1 VSYKILIMKNL
12 LEQLPYIDSFVI
24 SGCRQSGKLSL
35 ALFFSSKLT
44 SRPVT
49 LISASNKEYYNKKET
64 AFLALKTNLQ
74 PVLENIRAFNLKLD
88 WKTLK
93 SRYGFNYLLKD
104 IEKIIDKSND
114 VVIFHRIDDFFE
126 IQDSDDIDAV
136 ISKIIS
142 LSNAK
147 GLKVLFTI
155 NMGNERSRYIY
166 EYFERNIDAEFLIS
180 KRTSSSNVR
189 DVELISSH
197 VSVRY
202 SYYSF
207 SLNKVTNN
215 FEVNPIRKAGLE
227 VSQKQV
233 YQVVLASSSPDLI
246 SIIRYLFESDIFQV
260 KYIKPALID
269 MMSEIAGESDVI
281 LFNPPSGQSLSE
293 TNKVSRLV
301 SSSNKKVI
309 LISSQSRLRYQ
320 DKADLLRK
328 GFNDIF
334 DGLFNIEEFIFS
346 IEEAIGHPFY
356 NNKIQNLPDKKLVL
370 KDIVH
375 FSRFI
380 AAYLQSNVFFTIF
393 KFEYKSTI
401 SEGRLKEMLGR
412 TYDIACFNKNEKTI
426 FLCLINT
433 LSRDSK
439 HIESKIKKICP
450 TIELIGNKD
459 SSQYSRGYIHLGQ
472 TNDLDSQEGRKAAI
486 K

>member
-1 VSYKILIMKNL
+1 MKDL

-24 SGCRQSGKLSL
+24 SGGRQSGKLSL

-49 LISASNKEYYNKKET
+49 LISASNKEYYTKKET
-64 AFLALKTNLQ
+64 AFLALKNNLQ
-74 PVLENIRAFNLKLD
+74 PVLENVSSFNLKLD

-93 SRYGFNYLLKD
+93 SRYGFDYLLKD

-155 NMGNERSRYIY
+155 NVGNERSRYIY

-215 FEVNPIRKAGLE
+215 FEVSPIRKTDLE

-301 SSSNKKVI
+301 SNSNQKFI
-309 LISSQSRLRYQ
+309 LVSPQSRLRYQ
-320 DKADLLRK
+320 DKAALLRK

-334 DGLFNIEEFIFS
+334 DSLFNIEEFIFS
-346 IEEAIGHPFY
+346 IEKAIEYPFY
-356 NNKIQNLPDKKLVL
+356 NNKIQNLPDKKFVL
-370 KDIVH
+370 NDLVH

-393 KFEYKSTI
+393 KFECKSTI
-401 SEGRLKEMLGR
+401 SEGRLKEILGR
-412 TYDIACFNKNEKTI
+412 AYDIACFNKNEKTI

-439 HIESKIKKICP
+439 HIESKIKKIYP

-459 SSQYSRGYIHLGQ
+459 SSQYSRGYIHLEQ
-472 TNDLDSQEGRKAAI
+472 ANDLDSQEGRKAAI